1 MNNLE
6 KNVYFDDVKVVYIV
20 SYTSCEGNATFLTK
34 EDAIEYTNK
43 FMKETSEYMT
53 EEEMAKYH
61 LDGDAEDYIEE
72 IEVDPT
78 KDTRAATDEYG
89 NVIIERLNP
98 YSGKWEECVY

>member
-6 KNVYFDDVKVVYIV
+6 KNVWFDDVKVVYIV
-20 SYTSCEGNATFLTK
+20 FYTSSEGNATFITK

-43 FMKETSEYMT
+43 FIKENSEYMT

-72 IEVDPT
+72 RELEDNE
-78 KDTRAATDEYG
+78 RAATDENG
-89 NVIIERLNP
+89 NVVIEQLR
-98 YSGKWEECVY
+98 YGKWEEEDYC